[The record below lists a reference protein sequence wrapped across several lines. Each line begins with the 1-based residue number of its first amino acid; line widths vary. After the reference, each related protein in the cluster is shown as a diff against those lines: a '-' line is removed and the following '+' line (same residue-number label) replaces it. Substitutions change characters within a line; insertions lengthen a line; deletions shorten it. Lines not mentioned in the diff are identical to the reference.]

1 MLSELWAFGHGVV
14 QIITLRS
21 PRLLSFVQLHLCFLK
36 DSDGHEEGKYFTPGE
51 DDMNLINS
59 RLVRNNCCLLD
70 TARASRCNKAFFPK
84 KNQDLV
90 YFLVLKD
97 SLVPILIK
105 FISVPGPSAI
115 LIPLR
120 NLIQGH
126 IALCIIAQAYF
137 LQNILKVNLVEA
149 VRRVTIHGLHSYPP
163 LSTYQI
169 FSNLVFAC
177 F

>member
-70 TARASRCNKAFFPK
+70 TARASRCKRFFPK
-84 KNQDLV
+84 K
-90 YFLVLKD
+90 K
-97 SLVPILIK
+97 SRP
-105 FISVPGPSAI
+105 
-115 LIPLR
+115 
-120 NLIQGH
+120 
-126 IALCIIAQAYF
+126 
-137 LQNILKVNLVEA
+137 
-149 VRRVTIHGLHSYPP
+149 
-163 LSTYQI
+163 
-169 FSNLVFAC
+169 
-177 F
+177 